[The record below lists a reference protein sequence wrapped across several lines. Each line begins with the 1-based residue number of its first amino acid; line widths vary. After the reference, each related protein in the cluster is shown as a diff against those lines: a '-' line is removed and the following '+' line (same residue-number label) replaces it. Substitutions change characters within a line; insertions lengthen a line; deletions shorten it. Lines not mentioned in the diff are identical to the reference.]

1 MKLHLGCGQRYFE
14 GYVNIDYPMTE
25 HTVQEKSVADVQ
37 ADLLK
42 LKYSAGEIEEVRL
55 HHVFEH
61 FSRPVACALL
71 SNWYSWL
78 KVGGT
83 VHIEVPDFEK
93 TGKAALSAFKNS
105 KMKHIA
111 LRHIFGSQEA
121 HWAVHFEGYSKDL
134 LSDMLERF
142 GYKVK
147 EVKRNDW
154 KGTYNIEVIAQKAG
168 GNLSKDAL
176 EKCAEEYLKQYMVD
190 EGESEKRLLQ
200 TWMDIYR
207 QHVII

>member
-1 MKLHLGCGQRYFE
+1 MKLHLGCGQRYFD

-42 LKYSAGEIEEVRL
+42 LKYEPGIIEEVRL
-55 HHVFEH
+55 HHVYEH

-71 SNWYSWL
+71 SNWYYWL

-83 VHIEVPDFEK
+83 VHIEVPDFER

-105 KMKHIA
+105 KMKHVA

-121 HWAVHFEGYSKDL
+121 HWAVHFEGYSKEL
-134 LSDMLERF
+134 LSDMLELF

-147 EVKRNDW
+147 EAKRNDW
-154 KGTYNIEVIAQKAG
+154 KGTYNIEIIAQKAG
-168 GNLSKDAL
+168 GNLSVTQL
-176 EKCAEEYLKQYMVD
+176 EKCAEKYLRQYMVD
-190 EGESEKRLLQ
+190 EGESEQRLLQ
-200 TWMDIYR
+200 TWMEIYR
-207 QHVII
+207 EHVII